1 METPK
6 KKPLFKGSKKEIE
19 EQFAALEQQAAD
31 AEREAERLR
40 QEIRSLEANNETLAM
55 ENSRLADERRILREE
70 RDRAAARA
78 AGLEQELEEARR
90 RTSDGQAAVRTS
102 CDPYL
107 SAVGEVYKVACHSAG
122 SLVEKARDQSLQLVD
137 TLQGQSLRAR
147 EEAETVL
154 TEMRAL
160 RDALGNQLPDLIGQ
174 LEQTY
179 EKVDRFLQH
188 AETVPETY
196 RAVGYQEE
204 ALHAM
209 QEELDRFD
217 QETSR
222 TVGRI
227 FQEPE
232 TAAAPPAGTSEA
244 VSEEAEPISGAVA
257 ADTVDA
263 GKNPPAENAGVS
275 AAGETT
281 AEAETAG
288 TAGTEEAA
296 ASEQESTAED
306 FSAVPTLLE
315 QEKQRRRDASPS
327 VPMPEPCPAPS
338 SVTPSIPDVPRRR
351 ANVKDLLDK
360 YSQLK

>member
-196 RAVGYQEE
+196 RAGGYQEE

-232 TAAAPPAGTSEA
+232 TA
-244 VSEEAEPISGAVA
+244 A

-306 FSAVPTLLE
+306 FSVVPTLLE